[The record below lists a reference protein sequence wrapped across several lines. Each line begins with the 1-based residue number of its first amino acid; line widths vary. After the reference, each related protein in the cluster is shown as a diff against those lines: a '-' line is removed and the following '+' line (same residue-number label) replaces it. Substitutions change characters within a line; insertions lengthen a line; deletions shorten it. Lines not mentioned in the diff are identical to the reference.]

1 SSDQGEF
8 GHRYC
13 GKHMKLI
20 TVSTTLLTST
30 LIAAGAHATDQR
42 PLVAEGVE
50 DTTITFG
57 MPAWTST
64 EAPTAIAELI
74 LEEAGYNVE
83 KKLLAQPAIFQGMQ
97 AEQVDF
103 FMDAWLPYTEQALWS
118 EYQDD
123 LQKVATSYENVPLG
137 WVVPAYVEEETIG
150 DLAGKAEKF
159 GGQIVTIG
167 AGAGIVDLSEQVMAD
182 EDYDLDGYQLAYTS
196 EAAMMGVIKDKVP
209 KQEPFIITGWRPH
222 SMFSQ
227 YDLKFLEDTEEHFK
241 YDSVFVLSYKGIE
254 DKYPRAYDIMSQWH
268 ISVADLEAMMAA
280 YENDDVPFEDSAA
293 AWIEDNRERVNEML
307 GN

>member
-1 SSDQGEF
+1 
-8 GHRYC
+8 
-13 GKHMKLI
+13 MKLI
-20 TVSTTLLTST
+20 TLSTTLLTST

-97 AEQVDF
+97 AEQIDF

-150 DLAGKAEKF
+150 DLAGQAEKF
-159 GGQIVTIG
+159 DGQIVTIG

-227 YDLKFLEDTEEHFK
+227 YDLKFLEDTEGHFK
-241 YDSVFVLSYKGIE
+241 YDSVFVLSYKGME

>member
-1 SSDQGEF
+1 
-8 GHRYC
+8 
-13 GKHMKLI
+13 MKLI

>member
-1 SSDQGEF
+1 MRVIQ
-8 GHRYC
+8 
-13 GKHMKLI
+13 L
-20 TVSTTLLTST
+20 STTLLAST
-30 LIAAGAHATDQR
+30 LIAAGAQAADQR
-42 PLVAEGVE
+42 PLTADGVE

-64 EAPTAIAELI
+64 EAPTAIAKQI
-74 LEEAGYNVE
+74 LEEAGYSVE
-83 KKLLAQPAIFQGMQ
+83 TTLLAQPVIFQGMQ

-103 FMDAWLPYTEQALWS
+103 FMDAWLPYTEQALWN

-137 WVVPAYVEEETIG
+137 WVVPTYVEEETIG
-150 DLAGKAEKF
+150 DLEGKADKF

-196 EAAMMGVIKDKVP
+196 EAAMMGVIREKMP
-209 KQEPFIITGWRPH
+209 KKEPFIITGWRPH

-227 YDLKFLEDTEEHFK
+227 YDLKFLKDTEEHFK
-241 YDSVFVLSYKGIE
+241 YDSVFVLSYQGIE
-254 DKYPRAYDIMSQWH
+254 DKYPRAYDIMSRWS
-268 ISVADLEAMMAA
+268 ISVADLETMMAA
-280 YENDDVPFEDSAA
+280 YENDDISFEDSAA
-293 AWIEDNRERVNEML
+293 AWIEDNRERVDEML
-307 GN
+307 GY

>member
-1 SSDQGEF
+1 
-8 GHRYC
+8 
-13 GKHMKLI
+13 MKLI
-20 TVSTTLLTST
+20 TLSTTLLTST

-97 AEQVDF
+97 AEQIDF

-137 WVVPAYVEEETIG
+137 WVVPTYVEEETIG

-241 YDSVFVLSYKGIE
+241 YDSVFVLSYKGME

>member
-1 SSDQGEF
+1 
-8 GHRYC
+8 
-13 GKHMKLI
+13 MKLI
-20 TVSTTLLTST
+20 TLSTTLLTST
-30 LIAAGAHATDQR
+30 LIATGAHATDQR

-97 AEQVDF
+97 AEQIDF

-137 WVVPAYVEEETIG
+137 WVVPTYVEEETIG